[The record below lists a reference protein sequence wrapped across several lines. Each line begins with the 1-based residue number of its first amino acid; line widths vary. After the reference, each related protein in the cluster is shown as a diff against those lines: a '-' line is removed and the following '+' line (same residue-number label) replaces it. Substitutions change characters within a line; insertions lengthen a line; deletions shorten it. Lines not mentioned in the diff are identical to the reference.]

1 MVLSSAA
8 ASTQTTILP
17 TARTTLS
24 MAVYKALPRAFARMH
39 GTYLTPTVSTI
50 VMGAISIALYIPL
63 NYLSGG
69 NVIADA
75 VTAIGLYIAFYYG
88 LTAFTCVWYYRRTLF
103 SSPRNLFMRGIFP
116 LLGGLIMYFAGGWS
130 IWLDWDVA
138 TQNSFTSWLMP
149 FWPHWEIGGV
159 FMIAFLSAL
168 VGVIAFIYCRITLPA
183 YFRKETLTRSH
194 PDPGPRNRPRPP
206 RLAELAVL
214 DPGPRCACSRRP
226 PGPPAALRARAVVRR
241 RHTGRSPGRGRLAGP
256 VASASPWLA
265 CGYRRQHRPLAGPR
279 PGSRPGNERLA
290 VTRCGLA
297 VAPAAR
303 RAKARLAGPVM
314 SGSP

>member
-1 MVLSSAA
+1 M
-8 ASTQTTILP
+8 
-17 TARTTLS
+17 
-24 MAVYKALPRAFARMH
+24 
-39 GTYLTPTVSTI
+39 
-50 VMGAISIALYIPL
+50 
-63 NYLSGG
+63 SGG

-75 VTAIGLYIAFYYG
+75 VTAIGVLIAFYYG
-88 LTAFTCVWYYRRTLF
+88 LTGFTCVWYYRRTLF
-103 SSPRNLFMRGIFP
+103 SSPRNLFMRGILP

-168 VGVIAFIYCRITLPA
+168 AGVIAFIYCRITLPA

-214 DPGPRCACSRRP
+214 TRGGD
-226 PGPPAALRARAVVRR
+226 PPAPPACAPRPRGG
-241 RHTGRSPGRGRLAGP
+241 TSPT
-256 VASASPWLA
+256 
-265 CGYRRQHRPLAGPR
+265 HRPLAGPEAR
-279 PGSRPGNERLA
+279 NAPDRVSLQRAGLVARGSAVLADSSAAAPGSEARSLARGRPPEPPAALRVPRWYVADTPATRRARGPVRWAGNERPA
-290 VTRCGLA
+290 VTRLGCSPI
-297 VAPAAR
+297 APATR
-303 RAKARLAGPVM
+303 RARGP
-314 SGSP
+314 GSLGR